1 MAAPSAPEYAIPP
14 ALGFN
19 VNRVC
24 TPGIVPM
31 AVTGWYDSDYGGP
44 RPASFEY
51 PLPVVMV
58 SGGIGGGGSVTTPGT
73 AGTQAQAVQGVPGGV
88 PFVVSGTVADSYSA
102 PTQGIVPYTFTAG
115 PNNTQNS
122 NTQPALRGFGF
133 ICTAGGPITITF
145 ADGSTLPFN
154 IVASPQPQV
163 LSFAVVSIALGP
175 GTAGTFFNTK

>member
-1 MAAPSAPEYAIPP
+1 MG
-14 ALGFN
+14 LN
-19 VNRVC
+19 VNRVY

-31 AVTGWYDSDYGGP
+31 AVTGWYDSGYGGP

-51 PLPVVMV
+51 PLPVAVV
-58 SGGIGGGGSVTTPGT
+58 SGGTGGGGGGGGSVTTPGT

-102 PTQGIVPYTFTAG
+102 PTQGIVLYTFTTG

-133 ICTAGGPITITF
+133 ICTVGGPITITF
-145 ADGSTLPFN
+145 ADGSILPFN

-163 LSFAVVSIALGP
+163 LSFAVVSIALGS